1 MATKQLHQLCSCIG
15 DPWGYFSIE
24 CVVHEN
30 IHTFPM
36 NSHGR
41 FKGGGGGVSGEI
53 SKANFFFKEKP
64 NKSITR
70 ISGGR

>member
-36 NSHGR
+36 NSLGDSR
-41 FKGGGGGVSGEI
+41 GGGGGEWRDLKSQFV
-53 SKANFFFKEKP
+53 FKEKP